1 MSRRRFLQAS
11 GPFAALSAMTRGAAT
26 ASTEVRT
33 DTSELPRV
41 RQKLVDPPFVPEH
54 TQVASGGPRIV
65 EVELVVNEA
74 ERVIDGNGTAIHALT
89 FNGSIPAPLIICHEG
104 DYIELTLKNPA
115 ESQLSHNI
123 DFHASTGALGGGA
136 LTHVQPGEQVVLRWK
151 AIKPGTFIYHCA
163 PGGSMIPFHVVSGMN
178 GAIMVLPRT
187 GLKDGNGKPI
197 RYDKA
202 YYIGEQDFY
211 VPRDAD
217 GNFMTFE
224 GPIEA
229 MAETLPTMRALTPS
243 HVVFNGRVG
252 ALTGDGA
259 MKARVGETVLFIHSQ
274 ANRDSR
280 PHLIGGHGDFVW
292 EQGSFSDPPA
302 HGLETWFIRGGS
314 AGAAIYTFRQPGI
327 YAYLNHN
334 LIEAVELGA
343 LAHVSVQGEWDEDLM
358 TQVTPPGPIE
368 GGKATPSA

>member
-1 MSRRRFLQAS
+1 M
-11 GPFAALSAMTRGAAT
+11 
-26 ASTEVRT
+26 
-33 DTSELPRV
+33 
-41 RQKLVDPPFVPEH
+41 
-54 TQVASGGPRIV
+54 
-65 EVELVVNEA
+65 VNEA

-280 PHLIGGHGDFVW
+280 PHLIG
-292 EQGSFSDPPA
+292 
-302 HGLETWFIRGGS
+302 
-314 AGAAIYTFRQPGI
+314 RQPGI